1 MHVDLQVFKTMFGW
15 LQVIPQIYN
24 VAIKHLNCF
33 NLMIEILELFEVP
46 HKIEDKIVCSD
57 IFLKKTTF

>member
-1 MHVDLQVFKTMFGW
+1 
-15 LQVIPQIYN
+15 
-24 VAIKHLNCF
+24 
-33 NLMIEILELFEVP
+33 MIEILELFKVP